1 MHQLGMPSPV
11 MPSPLFP
18 PASRCQLQGQVM
30 NVPVRQTNALAVVSL
45 ISGLLGWTL
54 LPFLGSL
61 VAIITGHMARSE
73 IRRSPDTQEGDGM
86 AVAGLVLGYLVIALT
101 VLTILAVIVFFGGLA
116 AILTFVGAGH

>member
-1 MHQLGMPSPV
+1 
-11 MPSPLFP
+11 
-18 PASRCQLQGQVM
+18 
-30 NVPVRQTNALAVVSL
+30 
-45 ISGLLGWTL
+45 
-54 LPFLGSL
+54 
-61 VAIITGHMARSE
+61 MARSE